1 MLKRQLRRIA
11 VSPWGTVDV
20 SRRHT
25 VVSRT
30 PSNVHVQYYG
40 HVNMTTL
47 CIVTK
52 QCPRT
57 TWSQKHNTLRLCTK
71 RWWHSHVKYQSS
83 HTKQNV
89 STPHNVHIS
98 HGQVN
103 VQLCVNNQTYNV
115 LRTTSRKHWA
125 LCRCWSGLVAI
136 FLNLGEGQKSHGSI
150 QYKSHVSYLVTH
162 KESECKPKL
171 NVLNVYLMYYFFEN
185 GDWGLKSIWWLHSE

>member
-1 MLKRQLRRIA
+1 
-11 VSPWGTVDV
+11 
-20 SRRHT
+20 
-25 VVSRT
+25 
-30 PSNVHVQYYG
+30 
-40 HVNMTTL
+40 MTTL

-71 RWWHSHVKYQSS
+71 RWWHSHVKYHSS

-136 FLNLGEGQKSHGSI
+136 FLNLGEWQKSHGSI
-150 QYKSHVSYLVTH
+150 QYKSQVIHLILLLTKNQGVCVN
-162 KESECKPKL
+162 L
-171 NVLNVYLMYYFFEN
+171 NWIYWMFILYLMYWEWRLRIKIDMVIAFRIA
-185 GDWGLKSIWWLHSE
+185 GGGWWLKEGLRSQSWKQQRWQKCTAGGEETS

>member
-1 MLKRQLRRIA
+1 
-11 VSPWGTVDV
+11 
-20 SRRHT
+20 
-25 VVSRT
+25 
-30 PSNVHVQYYG
+30 
-40 HVNMTTL
+40 MTTL

-115 LRTTSRKHWA
+115 LRTTSRKQWA

-136 FLNLGEGQKSHGSI
+136 FLNLGEGQKSHGST
-150 QYKSHVSYLVTH
+150 QYKSHLLSCYSQKIRVSKL
-162 KESECKPKL
+162 PKF